1 MGKGDIVEFVDYYD
15 VLEISKTASD
25 EVIKAAYKALV
36 KRYHPD
42 SMTAGDQSKTMA
54 QINEAYETLSDAIRR
69 EKYDQQLKMAGV
81 THDTHTYQ
89 EPSRTAHEAE
99 TPNSN
104 ANSDSWA
111 LKFLK
116 GLGKS
121 IHESTV
127 KWNAEMEN
135 AYIEGKKM
143 TPRELIRMYKQAKGA
158 ERIGYQK
165 VLEEKRMLCRNADGM
180 YVPTDK
186 FRFYERF

>member
-1 MGKGDIVEFVDYYD
+1 MRNNLNFYDI
-15 VLEISKTASD
+15 LEISPNASD

-42 SMTAGDQSKTMA
+42 SMTSGNQNKTMA
-54 QINEAYETLSDAIRR
+54 QINEAYETLSDAVKR
-69 EKYDQQLKMAGV
+69 EKYDQQLKMDSTTQE
-81 THDTHTYQ
+81 THSYQ
-89 EPSRTAHEAE
+89 EPSRTAYEAK
-99 TPNSN
+99 TPNSE
-104 ANSDSWA
+104 ANNDSWA

-116 GLGKS
+116 GIGKS
-121 IHESTV
+121 IQESAV

-135 AYIEGKKM
+135 AYIEGKEM
-143 TPRELIRMYKQAKGA
+143 APRELIRMYKQAKGA

-165 VLEEKRMLCRNADGM
+165 VLEEKMMLCRNADGM

>member
-1 MGKGDIVEFVDYYD
+1 MRMNDVTNYYD
-15 VLEISKTASD
+15 ILEISPTASD

-42 SMTAGDQSKTMA
+42 SMTSGNQSKTMA
-54 QINEAYETLSDAIRR
+54 QINEAYETLSDAVKR
-69 EKYDQQLKMAGV
+69 EKYDQQLKMVSA
-81 THDTHTYQ
+81 TQETYAYQ
-89 EPSRTAHEAE
+89 EPSRTAREAE
-99 TPNSN
+99 SPNSE
-104 ANSDSWA
+104 ANNDSWA

-121 IHESTV
+121 IHESAV

-135 AYIEGKKM
+135 AYIEGKEL

-180 YVPTDK
+180 YIPTDK